1 MLIATIIIILGF
13 VGLIWGADKFVEGAS
28 GLAQNLGVSP
38 LIIGLTVVAFGTSAP
53 EIFSSA
59 VAALENKPELAIGNS
74 FGSNLF
80 NIGVVL
86 GVCALIKPLR
96 VPATVLQKELP
107 SLLIIT
113 LATGLML
120 MDLNLGFFDAILLLI
135 LAALFTYLLVRYHLN
150 LDTGSL
156 GTTEQLYEHEV
167 NTVSFLRAVGYLI
180 IGLFILVLSAEA
192 LVQAASNIAKLLGV
206 SEGIVG
212 LTIVALGTSLPEL
225 AASIASV
232 IKDRDELAVGNIVGS
247 NIFNL
252 LTVLPFPGFFAPG
265 PFARNL
271 FYRDFSVVTLL
282 TIVLCVFCYLSL
294 NKRGTIGRTSGII
307 FLSIYLCW
315 FTVMLMDVRG

>member
-86 GVCALIKPLR
+86 GVCSLIKPLR

-107 SLLIIT
+107 SLLMIT
-113 LATGLML
+113 LATGLIL

-135 LAALFTYLLVRYHLN
+135 IAVLFTYLLVRYQLN
-150 LDTGSL
+150 LDTGSIR
-156 GTTEQLYEHEV
+156 TTEQLYEHEV
-167 NTVSFLRAVGYLI
+167 NTISFLRAVGYLT
-180 IGLFILVLSAEA
+180 IGLIILVISAEA

-206 SEGIVG
+206 SEGIIG

-225 AASIASV
+225 AASVASV

-265 PFARNL
+265 PFAKNL

-294 NKRGTIGRTSGII
+294 KKRGTIGRTSGII

-315 FTVMLMDVRG
+315 FTVMLIDVRG

>member
-13 VGLIWGADKFVEGAS
+13 TGLIWGADKFVEGAS
-28 GLAQNLGVSP
+28 ALAQNLGVSP

-96 VPATVLQKELP
+96 VPATILKKELP
-107 SLLIIT
+107 ALMAVTIT
-113 LATGLML
+113 TGLIL
-120 MDLNLGFFDAILLLI
+120 FDLELGFFDAILLLAI
-135 LAALFTYLLVRYHLN
+135 AALFTYLLMRYQLNLN
-150 LDTGSL
+150 LDSQITTKKLPKHELSNI
-156 GTTEQLYEHEV
+156 GT
-167 NTVSFLRAVGYLI
+167 LRATGYLTT
-180 IGLFILVLSAEA
+180 GLFILIVSAEA
-192 LVQAASNIAKLLGV
+192 LVQGASNIAELLGV
-206 SEGIVG
+206 STGIIG

-225 AASIASV
+225 AASVVSV
-232 IKDRDELAVGNIVGS
+232 IKNQDELAVGNIVGS

-265 PFARNL
+265 PFTESL
-271 FYRDFSVVTLL
+271 FYRDFSVVILL
-282 TIVLCVFCYLSL
+282 TTILCIFCYLSL
-294 NKRGTIGRTSGII
+294 NKKGKIGRTSGII
-307 FLSIYLCW
+307 FLSIYFGW
-315 FTVMLMDVRG
+315 FTVMAMDVQG

>member
-1 MLIATIIIILGF
+1 MLIATIFLIVGF
-13 VGLIWGADKFVEGAS
+13 IGLIWGADKFVEGAS

-38 LIIGLTVVAFGTSAP
+38 LIVGLTVVAFGTSAP

-96 VPATVLQKELP
+96 VPVTVLQKELP
-107 SLLIIT
+107 ALLIIT
-113 LATGLML
+113 IATGLML
-120 MDLNLGFFDAILLLI
+120 LDLNLGSLDAILLLVI
-135 LAALFTYLLVRYHLN
+135 AALFTYLLVRYHLK
-150 LDTGSL
+150 LDIDSRRTGEKLSN
-156 GTTEQLYEHEV
+156 HELH
-167 NTVSFLRAVGYLI
+167 TIGFLRAVGYLT
-180 IGLFILVLSAEA
+180 IGLFTLVISAEA
-192 LVQAASNIAKLLGV
+192 LVQAASRIAELLGV
-206 SEGIVG
+206 STGIIG
-212 LTIVALGTSLPEL
+212 LTIVAFGTSLPEL
-225 AASIASV
+225 AASITSV

-265 PFARNL
+265 SFTESL
-271 FYRDFSVVTLL
+271 LYRDFSVVTLL
-282 TIVLCVFCYLSL
+282 TIVLCFFCYRNLS
-294 NKRGTIGRTSGII
+294 KKGTIGRTSGII
-307 FLSIYLCW
+307 FLSIYFSW

>member
-13 VGLIWGADKFVEGAS
+13 TGLIWGADKFVEGAS

-38 LIIGLTVVAFGTSAP
+38 LIIGLTIVAFGTSAP

-96 VPATVLQKELP
+96 VPATILKKELP
-107 SLLIIT
+107 ALLTIT
-113 LATGLML
+113 IFTGLIL
-120 MDLNLGFFDAILLLI
+120 LDLNLDFIDAILLLAM
-135 LAALFTYLLVRYHLN
+135 AALFTYLLVRYQLN
-150 LDTGSL
+150 LN
-156 GTTEQLYEHEV
+156 TESQITKKKLPDHDL
-167 NTVSFLRAVGYLI
+167 SSISILRATGYLA
-180 IGLFILVLSAEA
+180 IGLLILIVSAEA
-192 LVQAASNIAKLLGV
+192 LVQGASNIAGLLGV
-206 SEGIVG
+206 STGIIG

-225 AASIASV
+225 AASVVSV
-232 IKDRDELAVGNIVGS
+232 IKNQDELAIGNIVGS

-265 PFARNL
+265 PFAANL

-294 NKRGTIGRTSGII
+294 NKKGTIGRTSGII
-307 FLSIYLCW
+307 FLSIYFSW